1 MVTKQSSKVVKAT
14 RKPPNAGKGRKKGV
28 PNKATGVAREAFA
41 MFVETNAS
49 KMQKWLNRV
58 AEGVPVIDPDTNEQA
73 ERNGVPLWITPPAPA
88 TALDIIQ
95 RIAEYHIPKLARTEV
110 VGDANQPVVHIYKW
124 QDD

>member
-1 MVTKQSSKVVKAT
+1 MATKQVSKVVKTT
-14 RKPPNAGKGRKKGV
+14 RKPPNAGKGRQKGV

-41 MFVETNAS
+41 MFVDGNAH
-49 KMQKWLNRV
+49 KMQRWLDRV
-58 AEGVPVIDPDTNEQA
+58 AEGVPVINADTKQQE
-73 ERNGVPLWITPPAPA
+73 ERNGVPLWINPPAPA

-110 VGDANQPVVHIYKW
+110 VGDAKQPIVHIYKW